1 MAMTSP
7 RAYIFPR
14 EEPGAAGHLDL
25 VEALKSVPAQV
36 RALLATVPEETLR
49 APAAG
54 GGWSIIEIAGHVRDY
69 TEVEY
74 RRLYMMA
81 TQNDPVL
88 PAFDHDASVRDRDYR
103 SAPLSPI
110 LDEMAAHRAQTVELL
125 TTLVN
130 WNWARS
136 GQHPVNGRISIRQ
149 YVEDIIHHNG
159 VHLADIARLRDAPPG
174 DAA

>member
-1 MAMTSP
+1 MTSTRP
-7 RAYIFPR
+7 YTFPR
-14 EEPGAAGHLDL
+14 EEPGAAGHLEL

-36 RALLATVPEETLR
+36 RDLLAGLPDDTLR
-49 APAAG
+49 RPAPD
-54 GGWSIIEIAGHVRDY
+54 GGWSITEIAGHVHDY
-69 TEVEY
+69 AGVEY

-88 PAFDHDASVRDRDYR
+88 PAFDHDASVREHDYR
-103 SAPLSPI
+103 SAPLAPI
-110 LDEMAAHRAQTVELL
+110 LDDMAAHRAQSVELL

-149 YVEDIIHHNG
+149 YVEDIIHHNQT
-159 VHLADIARLRDAPPG
+159 HLADIARLRGAGAG
-174 DAA
+174 DSA

>member
-1 MAMTSP
+1 MTSTRP
-7 RAYIFPR
+7 YTFPR
-14 EEPGAAGHLDL
+14 EEPGAAGHLGL

-36 RALLATVPEETLR
+36 RELLADLSDETLR
-49 APAAG
+49 RPAPD
-54 GGWSIIEIAGHVRDY
+54 GGWSIVEIAGHVRDY
-69 TEVEY
+69 AEVEY

-88 PAFDHDASVRDRDYR
+88 PSFDHDASVSAHGYR
-103 SAPLSPI
+103 SAPLAPI
-110 LDEMAAHRAQTVELL
+110 LDEMAAHRMRTVELL

-149 YVEDIIHHNG
+149 YVEDIIHHNQ
-159 VHLADIARLRDAPPG
+159 VHLADIARLRGDGPG
-174 DAA
+174 DSA